1 MKKILAVLIAVLM
14 ICLSVVPAMAAG
26 VASGGLDPLGLV
38 QYAIKT
44 FGEAS
49 SRIHEAYAD
58 TIQKAMDYRKYYN
71 EQGLAKAYDK
81 MQVSMR
87 NTGTPSY
94 KSVLNT
100 TNNTFYDM
108 SRDYTYT
115 YNTAYY
121 NNTYNSYYIP
131 VTYNDVD
138 YNYFITYAPT
148 YTNITYIVDGCN
160 DPSQAVSNNYYFQ
173 LPDGRNSYNLIAD
186 DVFGI
191 PLAGEVINYDAVPE
205 NDNCVALYHFDG
217 NIIDASG
224 NSGIPTFTV
233 GSVPQYT
240 SHSGYGQCLT
250 FSGEGNLSI
259 PVTVPGAYT
268 VEFSMNLGQYVTF
281 KGRNSFPLK
290 SERKWEGTSQV
301 MIGPGS
307 DRIRSNDP
315 AVRSQSGVFFYADA
329 ERVYN
334 HDICPFLLSS
344 GEHKRFGILYVTKDF
359 SCFPGFNPD
368 KYYAFGNSTNPSYL
382 GEVFKEVDF
391 STLYSPSGG
400 NVSSILNSYISSIAK
415 DVSQISFTFDYSNNG
430 EHRNNLL
437 GIPQGQWLKCAYV
450 FDGTDGKFYINGV
463 RSDLAQRCF
472 MSTGDMDS
480 ITLHGCDGFSYVM
493 YDELRVSK
501 GALYTSNYT
510 PASAPFDI
518 PMALVLPSEKTEC
531 AIAVKSAVAVNNVRL
546 GGVRPSYPAQ
556 GDVYIYLDADK
567 KVTSCQQYQSGTWTE
582 CQGSVCDN
590 DTWVDLSGYSFAGQV
605 VNEDDF
611 AEVVDKKDDPAIGS
625 NSNPDAEVTSF
636 TVHYYKDGTTDK
648 LRRDTVYQNVAVGSS
663 FTFSP
668 PAIKN
673 YKPLVSSAEITI
685 SADGEHIFYYAADA
699 GSGGGSGGESD
710 PSKPGFFDGLLSGV
724 KSLVD
729 VVCGFLG
736 GVVQSV
742 LSGITGIISTLIEAF
757 KAVLSLGGH
766 FGDFLA
772 AALGFVPREIID
784 LLIAGIAVSIALAI
798 VKFIRG

>member
-1 MKKILAVLIAVLM
+1 MKKILAVLIAALM
-14 ICLSVVPAMAAG
+14 ICLSVVPAMAVFPVGDALYFVG
-26 VASGGLDPLGLV
+26 QCIELYNTSA
-38 QYAIKT
+38 Q
-44 FGEAS
+44 
-49 SRIHEAYAD
+49 IHEAYAD

-87 NTGTPSY
+87 NAGSPSY

-173 LPDGRNSYNLIAD
+173 LPDGRNSYNLTAD

-191 PLAGEVINYDAVPE
+191 PLSGEVINYDAVPE

-217 NIIDASG
+217 NVVDVSG
-224 NSGIPTFTV
+224 NGNTAKFADGT
-233 GSVPQYT
+233 VPQYISSSSFGKHLMLT
-240 SHSGYGQCLT
+240 NRGRFSLTLPEALEAPYTIEFRVNYGQYQSFFPISSELKLLNDSESYLFDSRVTHSGSTSTYKNNEVFIKALRDYIVSHNYYSFY
-250 FSGEGNLSI
+250 FSG
-259 PVTVPGAYT
+259 VDA
-268 VEFSMNLGQYVTF
+268 
-281 KGRNSFPLK
+281 
-290 SERKWEGTSQV
+290 GTSSARFGYYWGTKTLYFYDFPSV
-301 MIGPGS
+301 TNYYAK
-307 DRIRSNDP
+307 DK
-315 AVRSQSGVFFYADA
+315 SGNFVP
-329 ERVYN
+329 
-334 HDICPFLLSS
+334 ISISLLSS
-344 GEHKRFGILYVTKDF
+344 NYDTCFTETKNKYSAEKLTGQSFNYGDYSSNSSIPIPLGQWVNMAIVNDGSTVKYYMNGVEF
-359 SCFPGFNPD
+359 TPPSNWISSSGNVNYLSFYGSPGFT
-368 KYYAFGNSTNPSYL
+368 YSY
-382 GEVFKEVDF
+382 
-391 STLYSPSGG
+391 
-400 NVSSILNSYISSIAK
+400 
-415 DVSQISFTFDYSNNG
+415 
-430 EHRNNLL
+430 
-437 GIPQGQWLKCAYV
+437 
-450 FDGTDGKFYINGV
+450 
-463 RSDLAQRCF
+463 
-472 MSTGDMDS
+472 
-480 ITLHGCDGFSYVM
+480 

-501 GALYTSNYT
+501 GALYRENYT

-518 PMALVLPSEKTEC
+518 PMALTLPSEKTEG

-556 GDVYIYLDADK
+556 GDVYISLDADK

-582 CQGSVCDN
+582 CQGSVCKDN
-590 DTWVDLSGYSFAGQV
+590 NWVELTGYSFAGQV

-611 AEVVDKKDDPAIGS
+611 AEVIDKKEDPAAGTDA
-625 NSNPDAEVTSF
+625 NPEAEATSF
-636 TVHYYKDGTTDK
+636 TVHYYKEGTTDK
-648 LRRDTVYQNVAVGSS
+648 VRRDTVYQNLAVGAA
-663 FTFSP
+663 FTASAP
-668 PAIKN
+668 TVKG
-673 YKPLVSSAEITI
+673 YKALAASAEITVT
-685 SADGEHIFYYAADA
+685 ADGEHIFYYSVDE
-699 GSGGGSGGESD
+699 SIDPGGSDDD
-710 PSKPGFFDGLLSGV
+710 PSKPGFFDGLLSSV
-724 KSLVD
+724 KSLVN
-729 VVCGFLG
+729 VICGFVG
-736 GVVQSV
+736 GVVQSL
-742 LSGITGIISTLIEAF
+742 LSGITGIISTLIDAF

-798 VKFIRG
+798 IKFIRG

>member
-1 MKKILAVLIAVLM
+1 MKKILAVLIAALM
-14 ICLSVVPAMAAG
+14 ICLSVVPAMAVFPVGDALHFVG
-26 VASGGLDPLGLV
+26 QCIELYNNSA
-38 QYAIKT
+38 Q
-44 FGEAS
+44 
-49 SRIHEAYAD
+49 IHEAYAD

-87 NTGTPSY
+87 NLGTSTY
-94 KSVLNT
+94 NTVLNT
-100 TNNTFYDM
+100 TNKTFYDI
-108 SRDYTYT
+108 RNNFKFT

-121 NNTYNSYYIP
+121 NQTYNSYYIP

-148 YTNITYIVDGCN
+148 YTNITYIQDGCN
-160 DPSQAVSNNYYFQ
+160 DPAQAVSDNYYFE
-173 LPDGRNSYNLIAD
+173 LPDGRNSYNLTAD

-217 NIIDASG
+217 NIKDSSG
-224 NSGIPTFTV
+224 A
-233 GSVPQYT
+233 GSVASFLEGSIPAYRE
-240 SHSGYGQCLT
+240 SDSYGQCLYLSST
-250 FSGEGNLSI
+250 DNLSI
-259 PVTVPGAYT
+259 TLPQELEAPYTIEFRVNYGTNRTFTPASSFFAIRSFASSGKYTNEFTSSISIPDPRNELAEYLYLYEEGVESWSALVPFLSFLGVDGSDSVERISISCNTSSISAYRYSSVYYVYHQGLGT
-268 VEFSMNLGQYVTF
+268 YVPMTEYEHYNASAYATAVAAADKARANNSFKPSSVYFS
-281 KGRNSFPLK
+281 SFPLNRETWYNI
-290 SERKWEGTSQV
+290 SIVNDGTQIKWYREGVPFTPPDGWNVSN
-301 MIGPGS
+301 GS
-307 DRIRSNDP
+307 ISS
-315 AVRSQSGVFFYADA
+315 VSLSGVAGLTY
-329 ERVYN
+329 
-334 HDICPFLLSS
+334 
-344 GEHKRFGILYVTKDF
+344 
-359 SCFPGFNPD
+359 SC
-368 KYYAFGNSTNPSYL
+368 
-382 GEVFKEVDF
+382 
-391 STLYSPSGG
+391 
-400 NVSSILNSYISSIAK
+400 
-415 DVSQISFTFDYSNNG
+415 
-430 EHRNNLL
+430 
-437 GIPQGQWLKCAYV
+437 
-450 FDGTDGKFYINGV
+450 
-463 RSDLAQRCF
+463 
-472 MSTGDMDS
+472 
-480 ITLHGCDGFSYVM
+480 
-493 YDELRVSK
+493 YDELRISK
-501 GALYTSNYT
+501 GALYSGEYT
-510 PASAPFDI
+510 PHVGPFDV
-518 PMALVLPSEKTEC
+518 PTVLVTPDISAVPDGTV
-531 AIAVKSAVAVNNVRL
+531 AVKSAVSVADFRV
-546 GGVRPSYPAQ
+546 GGVRPSYPVE
-556 GDVYIYLDADK
+556 GSVYISLDADK

-590 DTWVDLSGYSFAGQV
+590 DTWVELTGYSFAGQV

-611 AEVVDKKDDPAIGS
+611 AEVIDKKDDPAIGS

-685 SADGEHIFYYAADA
+685 SADGEHVFYYAADA

-724 KSLVD
+724 KSLVN

>member
-1 MKKILAVLIAVLM
+1 MKKILAVLIAALM
-14 ICLSVVPAMAAG
+14 ICLSVVPAMAVFPVGDALYFVG
-26 VASGGLDPLGLV
+26 QCIELYNTSA
-38 QYAIKT
+38 Q
-44 FGEAS
+44 
-49 SRIHEAYAD
+49 IHEAYAD

-71 EQGLAKAYDK
+71 EQGLARAYDK

-173 LPDGRNSYNLIAD
+173 LPDGRNSYNLTAD

-191 PLAGEVINYDAVPE
+191 PLAGEVINYDATPE

-217 NIIDASG
+217 NITDASG
-224 NSGIPTFTV
+224 KSNTAIFDDGT
-233 GSVPQYT
+233 VPQYI
-240 SHSGYGQCLT
+240 SSNGFGKHLM
-250 FSGEGNLSI
+250 LSNC
-259 PVTVPGAYT
+259 GAFRVILPEALEAPYT
-268 VEFSMNLGQYVTF
+268 VEFKFNYGQYVDFLITERML
-281 KGRNSFPLK
+281 RNTVDYSSQLMFRILSGVTHHGSTSEYRDKSVLLQVLKEYSFYDSVYSFLLWGEDADGSFP
-290 SERKWEGTSQV
+290 Q
-301 MIGPGS
+301 
-307 DRIRSNDP
+307 
-315 AVRSQSGVFFYADA
+315 
-329 ERVYN
+329 
-334 HDICPFLLSS
+334 
-344 GEHKRFGILYVTKDF
+344 RFGSIYWTNTKELSDYGSTYYGNGKGGSGGPF
-359 SCFPGFNPD
+359 NNGYLVLSESLIDGDIDAVVRTLKMNDGYAFWKNGTAKHYFNYSQASSNSSNPIPLGQWVNMAIVNDGSAVKYYMNGVQFTPPSNWQASTGNLKKMYFYGAPGFA
-368 KYYAFGNSTNPSYL
+368 YSY
-382 GEVFKEVDF
+382 
-391 STLYSPSGG
+391 
-400 NVSSILNSYISSIAK
+400 
-415 DVSQISFTFDYSNNG
+415 
-430 EHRNNLL
+430 
-437 GIPQGQWLKCAYV
+437 
-450 FDGTDGKFYINGV
+450 
-463 RSDLAQRCF
+463 
-472 MSTGDMDS
+472 
-480 ITLHGCDGFSYVM
+480 
-493 YDELRVSK
+493 YDELRISK
-501 GALYTSNYT
+501 GALYRENYT

-518 PMALVLPSEKTEC
+518 PMVLTLPSEKTDG
-531 AIAVKSAVAVNNVRL
+531 AIAIKSAIAVNNVRL

-556 GDVYIYLDADK
+556 GDVYISLDADK

-582 CQGSVCDN
+582 CQGSVCKDN
-590 DTWVDLSGYSFAGQV
+590 NWVELTGYSFAGHV

-611 AEVVDKKDDPAIGS
+611 AEVIDKKDDPAIGS

-729 VVCGFLG
+729 VVCDFLG

-742 LSGITGIISTLIEAF
+742 LSGITGIISMLIEAF

>member
-1 MKKILAVLIAVLM
+1 MKKILAVLIAALM
-14 ICLSVVPAMAAG
+14 ICLTFVPAQAAT
-26 VASGGLDPLGLV
+26 LV
-38 QYAIKT
+38 DFLPYAKLICEAIKT
-44 FGEAS
+44 FSTAGAD
-49 SRIHEAYAD
+49 IHKAYAD
-58 TIQKAMDYRKYYN
+58 TLKQAMDYRMYYN
-71 EQGLAKAYDK
+71 QQGLAKAYDK

-121 NNTYNSYYIP
+121 NQTYNSYYIP
-131 VTYNDVD
+131 VTYNNVD
-138 YNYFITYAPT
+138 YNYFVTYTPT
-148 YTNITYIVDGCN
+148 YTNITYIVDGCG

-173 LPDGRNSYNLIAD
+173 LPDGRNSYNLTAD

-217 NIIDASG
+217 NIVDVSG
-224 NSGIPTFTV
+224 NGNTAKFADGT
-233 GSVPQYT
+233 VPQYISSSSFGKHLMLT
-240 SHSGYGQCLT
+240 NRGRFSLTLPEALEAPYTIEFRLNYGQYQSFFPISSELGNGYERDFYISDRRGTHSGSSSLYYDNQVFIKALKQYLIYHNKYSFY
-250 FSGEGNLSI
+250 FSGLDEGARKNRFGYYWETGGLYFYDFPS
-259 PVTVPGAYT
+259 VTSYYAKDKSGN
-268 VEFSMNLGQYVTF
+268 FVTI
-281 KGRNSFPLK
+281 S
-290 SERKWEGTSQV
+290 TS
-301 MIGPGS
+301 
-307 DRIRSNDP
+307 
-315 AVRSQSGVFFYADA
+315 
-329 ERVYN
+329 
-334 HDICPFLLSS
+334 LLSS
-344 GEHKRFGILYVTKDF
+344 NYDTCFIETENKYSAEKLTGQSFNYGSCSSNSSIPILLGQWVNMAIVNDGSTVKYYMNGVEFTPPSNWVESTGSVDYLSF
-359 SCFPGFNPD
+359 YGSPGFT
-368 KYYAFGNSTNPSYL
+368 YSY
-382 GEVFKEVDF
+382 
-391 STLYSPSGG
+391 
-400 NVSSILNSYISSIAK
+400 
-415 DVSQISFTFDYSNNG
+415 
-430 EHRNNLL
+430 
-437 GIPQGQWLKCAYV
+437 
-450 FDGTDGKFYINGV
+450 
-463 RSDLAQRCF
+463 
-472 MSTGDMDS
+472 
-480 ITLHGCDGFSYVM
+480 
-493 YDELRVSK
+493 YDELRISK
-501 GALYTSNYT
+501 GALYTENYT

-518 PMALVLPSEKTEC
+518 PMALVLPSEKTEG

-556 GDVYIYLDADK
+556 GDVYISLDADK

-582 CQGSVCDN
+582 CQGSVCKDGN
-590 DTWVDLSGYSFAGQV
+590 WVELTGYSFAGQV

-685 SADGEHIFYYAADA
+685 SADGEHVFYYAADA

-724 KSLVD
+724 KSLVN

-742 LSGITGIISTLIEAF
+742 LSGITGIISTLIDAF

>member
-1 MKKILAVLIAVLM
+1 MKKILAVLIAALM
-14 ICLSVVPAMAAG
+14 ICLTFVPAQAAT
-26 VASGGLDPLGLV
+26 LV
-38 QYAIKT
+38 DFLPYAKLICEAIKT
-44 FGEAS
+44 FSTAGAD
-49 SRIHEAYAD
+49 IHKAYAD
-58 TIQKAMDYRKYYN
+58 TLKQAMDYRMYYN
-71 EQGLAKAYDK
+71 QQGLAKAYEQ
-81 MQVSMR
+81 MEVSMMNR
-87 NTGTPSY
+87 GTPSY

-121 NNTYNSYYIP
+121 NQTYNSYYIP
-131 VTYNDVD
+131 VTYNNVD
-138 YNYFITYAPT
+138 YNYFVTYTPT
-148 YTNITYIVDGCN
+148 YTNITYIVDGCG

-173 LPDGRNSYNLIAD
+173 LPDGRNSYNLTAD

-191 PLAGEVINYDAVPE
+191 PLAGEVINYDATPE

-217 NIIDASG
+217 NITDASG
-224 NSGIPTFTV
+224 KSNTAVFDDGT
-233 GSVPQYT
+233 VPQYI
-240 SHSGYGQCLT
+240 SSNGFGKHLM
-250 FSGEGNLSI
+250 LSNCGAFR
-259 PVTVPGAYT
+259 VTLPEALEAPYT
-268 VEFSMNLGQYVTF
+268 VEFKFNYGQYVDFLITERML
-281 KGRNSFPLK
+281 RNTVDYSSNLMFRILSGVTHHGSSSEYRDNSVLLQVLKKYSFYDSVYSFLLWGEDADGSFP
-290 SERKWEGTSQV
+290 Q
-301 MIGPGS
+301 
-307 DRIRSNDP
+307 
-315 AVRSQSGVFFYADA
+315 
-329 ERVYN
+329 
-334 HDICPFLLSS
+334 
-344 GEHKRFGILYVTKDF
+344 RFGSKYWTNTKELSDYGSTYYGNGKYGSGGPF
-359 SCFPGFNPD
+359 NNGYLVLSESLIDGDIDAVVRTLKMNDGYAFWKNGTAKHYFNYSQASSNSSNPIPLGQWVNMAIVNDGSAVKYYMNGVQFTPPSNWQASTGNLKKMYFYGAPGFA
-368 KYYAFGNSTNPSYL
+368 YSY
-382 GEVFKEVDF
+382 
-391 STLYSPSGG
+391 
-400 NVSSILNSYISSIAK
+400 
-415 DVSQISFTFDYSNNG
+415 
-430 EHRNNLL
+430 
-437 GIPQGQWLKCAYV
+437 
-450 FDGTDGKFYINGV
+450 
-463 RSDLAQRCF
+463 
-472 MSTGDMDS
+472 
-480 ITLHGCDGFSYVM
+480 
-493 YDELRVSK
+493 YDELRISK

-518 PMALVLPSEKTEC
+518 PLALVLPSEKTEG

-556 GDVYIYLDADK
+556 GDVYISLDADK

-582 CQGSVCDN
+582 CQGSVCKDDN
-590 DTWVDLSGYSFAGQV
+590 WVQLTGYSFAGQV

-668 PAIKN
+668 PAIKD

-685 SADGEHIFYYAADA
+685 SADGEHVFYYAADA
-699 GSGGGSGGESD
+699 GSGGGSGGADD

-724 KSLVD
+724 KSLVN

-742 LSGITGIISTLIEAF
+742 LSGITGIISTLIDAF

>member
-121 NNTYNSYYIP
+121 NNTYNSYCIP

-173 LPDGRNSYNLIAD
+173 LPDGRNSYNLTAD

-191 PLAGEVINYDAVPE
+191 PLAGEVINYDATPE

-217 NIIDASG
+217 NITDASG
-224 NSGIPTFTV
+224 KSNTAVFDDGT
-233 GSVPQYT
+233 VPQYI
-240 SHSGYGQCLT
+240 SSNGFGKHLM
-250 FSGEGNLSI
+250 LSNCGAFR
-259 PVTVPGAYT
+259 VTLPEALEAPYT
-268 VEFSMNLGQYVTF
+268 VEFKFNYGQYVDFLITERML
-281 KGRNSFPLK
+281 RNTVDHSSQLMFRILSGVTHHGSTSEYRDKSVLLQVLKEYSFYGSVYSFLLWGEDADGSFP
-290 SERKWEGTSQV
+290 Q
-301 MIGPGS
+301 
-307 DRIRSNDP
+307 
-315 AVRSQSGVFFYADA
+315 
-329 ERVYN
+329 
-334 HDICPFLLSS
+334 
-344 GEHKRFGILYVTKDF
+344 RFGSIYWTNTKELSDYGSTYYGNGKGGSGGPF
-359 SCFPGFNPD
+359 NNGYLVLSESLIDGDIDAVVRTLKMNDGYAFWKNGTAKHYFNYSQASSNSSNPIPLGQWVNMAIVNDGSAVKYYMNGVQFTPPSNWQASTGNLKKMYFYGAPGFA
-368 KYYAFGNSTNPSYL
+368 YSY
-382 GEVFKEVDF
+382 
-391 STLYSPSGG
+391 
-400 NVSSILNSYISSIAK
+400 
-415 DVSQISFTFDYSNNG
+415 
-430 EHRNNLL
+430 
-437 GIPQGQWLKCAYV
+437 
-450 FDGTDGKFYINGV
+450 
-463 RSDLAQRCF
+463 
-472 MSTGDMDS
+472 
-480 ITLHGCDGFSYVM
+480 
-493 YDELRVSK
+493 YDELRISK
-501 GALYTSNYT
+501 GALYRENYT

-518 PMALVLPSEKTEC
+518 PMALTLPSEKTEG
-531 AIAVKSAVAVNNVRL
+531 AIAVKSAVTVNNVRL
-546 GGVRPSYPAQ
+546 GGVRPSYPVQ
-556 GDVYIYLDADK
+556 GDVYISLDADK

-590 DTWVDLSGYSFAGQV
+590 DTWVDISKYSFAGQV

-611 AEVVDKKDDPAIGS
+611 AEVIDKKEDPAAGTDA
-625 NSNPDAEVTSF
+625 NPEAEATSF
-636 TVHYYKDGTTDK
+636 TVHYYKEGTTDK
-648 LRRDTVYQNVAVGSS
+648 VRRDTVYQNLAVGAA
-663 FTFSP
+663 FTASAP
-668 PAIKN
+668 TVKG
-673 YKPLVSSAEITI
+673 YKALAASAEITVT
-685 SADGEHIFYYAADA
+685 ADGEHIFYYSVDE
-699 GSGGGSGGESD
+699 STDPGGSDDD
-710 PSKPGFFDGLLSGV
+710 PSKPGFFDGLLSSV
-724 KSLVD
+724 KSLVN
-729 VVCGFLG
+729 VICGFVG
-736 GVVQSV
+736 GVVQSL
-742 LSGITGIISTLIEAF
+742 LSGITGIISTLIDAF

-798 VKFIRG
+798 IKFIRG

>member
-14 ICLSVVPAMAAG
+14 ICLSVVPAMA
-26 VASGGLDPLGLV
+26 SGGVSLAASALALV
-38 QYAIKT
+38 QQAIEVY
-44 FGEAS
+44 GESGA
-49 SRIHEAYAD
+49 RIHEAYAD

-173 LPDGRNSYNLIAD
+173 LPDGRNSYNLTAD

-191 PLAGEVINYDAVPE
+191 PLAGEVINYDSVPE

-217 NIIDASG
+217 NVTDVSG
-224 NSGIPTFTV
+224 NSNTADFTD
-233 GSVPQYT
+233 GTVPQYISSSSFGKHLMLT
-240 SHSGYGQCLT
+240 NRGRFNLTLPEALEAPYTIEFRVNYGQYQSFFPVSSELKNPNEVDVYISDRRVTHSGSSSLYLNNKVFIKAIKQYLVFHNYYSFY
-250 FSGEGNLSI
+250 FSGLDEGVRKNRFGYYWETDGLYFYDFPS
-259 PVTVPGAYT
+259 VTNYYAKDKSGN
-268 VEFSMNLGQYVTF
+268 FVTI
-281 KGRNSFPLK
+281 S
-290 SERKWEGTSQV
+290 TS
-301 MIGPGS
+301 
-307 DRIRSNDP
+307 
-315 AVRSQSGVFFYADA
+315 
-329 ERVYN
+329 
-334 HDICPFLLSS
+334 LLSS
-344 GEHKRFGILYVTKDF
+344 NYDTCFIETENKYSAEKLTGQSFNYGSF
-359 SCFPGFNPD
+359 SSNSSIPIPLGQWVDMAIVND
-368 KYYAFGNSTNPSYL
+368 GSTVKYYMNGVEFTPPSNWVVST
-382 GEVFKEVDF
+382 
-391 STLYSPSGG
+391 G
-400 NVSSILNSYISSIAK
+400 NVDYLSFYGSPVFTYSY
-415 DVSQISFTFDYSNNG
+415 
-430 EHRNNLL
+430 
-437 GIPQGQWLKCAYV
+437 
-450 FDGTDGKFYINGV
+450 
-463 RSDLAQRCF
+463 
-472 MSTGDMDS
+472 
-480 ITLHGCDGFSYVM
+480 
-493 YDELRVSK
+493 YDELRISK

-518 PMALVLPSEKTEC
+518 PLALVLPSEKIEG

-546 GGVRPSYPAQ
+546 GGVRPSYPVQ
-556 GDVYIYLDADK
+556 GDVYVSLDADK

-582 CQGSVCDN
+582 CQGSVCKDDN
-590 DTWVDLSGYSFAGQV
+590 WVELTGYSFAGQV

-611 AEVVDKKDDPAIGS
+611 AEVIDKKDDPAIGS

-663 FTFSP
+663 FAFSP
-668 PAIKN
+668 PAIKD

-685 SADGEHIFYYAADA
+685 SADGEHVFYYAADA
-699 GSGGGSGGESD
+699 GSGGGSGGTDD

-724 KSLVD
+724 KSLVN

>member
-1 MKKILAVLIAVLM
+1 MKKILAVLIAALM
-14 ICLSVVPAMAAG
+14 ICLSVVPAMAVFPVGDALYFVG
-26 VASGGLDPLGLV
+26 QCIELYNTSA
-38 QYAIKT
+38 Q
-44 FGEAS
+44 
-49 SRIHEAYAD
+49 IHEAYAD

-87 NTGTPSY
+87 NLGTSTY
-94 KSVLNT
+94 NTVLNT
-100 TNNTFYDM
+100 TNKTFYDIRNNFKFM
-108 SRDYTYT
+108 

-121 NNTYNSYYIP
+121 NQTYNSYYIP

-148 YTNITYIVDGCN
+148 YTNITYIQDGCN
-160 DPSQAVSNNYYFQ
+160 DPAQAVSDNYYFE
-173 LPDGRNSYNLIAD
+173 LPDGRNSYNLTAD

-217 NIIDASG
+217 NIKDSSG
-224 NSGIPTFTV
+224 A
-233 GSVPQYT
+233 GSVASFLEGSIPAYRE
-240 SHSGYGQCLT
+240 SDSYGQCLYLSST
-250 FSGEGNLSI
+250 DNLSI
-259 PVTVPGAYT
+259 TLPQELEAPYTIEFRVNYGTNRTFTPASSFFAIRSFASSGKYTNEFTSSISIPDPRNELAEYLYLYEEGVESWSALVPFLSFLGVDGSDSVERISISCNTSSISAYRYSS
-268 VEFSMNLGQYVTF
+268 VYYVYHQGLGTYVPMTEYEHYNASAYATAVAAADKARANNSF
-281 KGRNSFPLK
+281 KPSSVSFPSFPLNRETWYNI
-290 SERKWEGTSQV
+290 SIVNDGTQIKWYREGVPFTPPDGWNVSN
-301 MIGPGS
+301 GS
-307 DRIRSNDP
+307 ISS
-315 AVRSQSGVFFYADA
+315 VSLSGVAGLTY
-329 ERVYN
+329 
-334 HDICPFLLSS
+334 
-344 GEHKRFGILYVTKDF
+344 
-359 SCFPGFNPD
+359 SC
-368 KYYAFGNSTNPSYL
+368 
-382 GEVFKEVDF
+382 
-391 STLYSPSGG
+391 
-400 NVSSILNSYISSIAK
+400 
-415 DVSQISFTFDYSNNG
+415 
-430 EHRNNLL
+430 
-437 GIPQGQWLKCAYV
+437 
-450 FDGTDGKFYINGV
+450 
-463 RSDLAQRCF
+463 
-472 MSTGDMDS
+472 
-480 ITLHGCDGFSYVM
+480 
-493 YDELRVSK
+493 YDELRISK
-501 GALYTSNYT
+501 GALYSGEYT
-510 PASAPFDI
+510 PHVGSFDVPTVLVTPDISAVPDGT
-518 PMALVLPSEKTEC
+518 V
-531 AIAVKSAVAVNNVRL
+531 AVKSAVSVADFRV
-546 GGVRPSYPAQ
+546 GGVRPSYPVE
-556 GDVYIYLDADK
+556 GSVYISLDADK

-582 CQGSVCDN
+582 CQGSVCKDN
-590 DTWVDLSGYSFAGQV
+590 NWVELTGYSFAGQV

-611 AEVVDKKDDPAIGS
+611 AEVIDKKDDPAIGS

-673 YKPLVSSAEITI
+673 HKPLVSSAEITI
-685 SADGEHIFYYAADA
+685 SADGEHVFYYAADA
-699 GSGGGSGGESD
+699 GSGGTDD

-724 KSLVD
+724 KSLVN

>member
-1 MKKILAVLIAVLM
+1 MKKILAVLIAALM
-14 ICLSVVPAMAAG
+14 ICLSVVPAMAVFPVGDALYFVG
-26 VASGGLDPLGLV
+26 QCIELYNTSA
-38 QYAIKT
+38 Q
-44 FGEAS
+44 
-49 SRIHEAYAD
+49 IHEAYAD

-94 KSVLNT
+94 QSVLNT

-173 LPDGRNSYNLIAD
+173 LPDGRNSYNLTAD

-191 PLAGEVINYDAVPE
+191 PLAGEVINYDATPE

-217 NIIDASG
+217 NITDASG
-224 NSGIPTFTV
+224 KSNTAVFDDGT
-233 GSVPQYT
+233 VPQYI
-240 SHSGYGQCLT
+240 SSNGFGKHLM
-250 FSGEGNLSI
+250 LSNCGAFR
-259 PVTVPGAYT
+259 VTLPEALEAPYT
-268 VEFSMNLGQYVTF
+268 VEFKFNYGQYVDFLITERMLRNTVDYSSNLMF
-281 KGRNSFPLK
+281 RILSGVTHHGSTSEYRDNSVLLQVLKGYSFYDSVYSFLLWGEDADGSFP
-290 SERKWEGTSQV
+290 Q
-301 MIGPGS
+301 
-307 DRIRSNDP
+307 
-315 AVRSQSGVFFYADA
+315 
-329 ERVYN
+329 
-334 HDICPFLLSS
+334 
-344 GEHKRFGILYVTKDF
+344 RFGSIYWTNTKELCDYGSTYYGNGKGGSGGPF
-359 SCFPGFNPD
+359 NNGYLVLSESLIDGDIDAVVRTLKMNDGYAFWKNGTAKHYFNYSQASSNSSNPIPLGQWVNMAIVNDGSAVKYYMNGVQFTPPSNWQASTGNLKKMYFYGAPGFA
-368 KYYAFGNSTNPSYL
+368 YSY
-382 GEVFKEVDF
+382 
-391 STLYSPSGG
+391 
-400 NVSSILNSYISSIAK
+400 
-415 DVSQISFTFDYSNNG
+415 
-430 EHRNNLL
+430 
-437 GIPQGQWLKCAYV
+437 
-450 FDGTDGKFYINGV
+450 
-463 RSDLAQRCF
+463 
-472 MSTGDMDS
+472 
-480 ITLHGCDGFSYVM
+480 
-493 YDELRVSK
+493 YDELRISK
-501 GALYTSNYT
+501 GALYTENYT

-518 PMALVLPSEKTEC
+518 PMALVLPSEKTEG

-556 GDVYIYLDADK
+556 GDVYISLDADK

-582 CQGSVCDN
+582 CQGSVCKDDN
-590 DTWVDLSGYSFAGQV
+590 WVELTGYSFAGQV

-611 AEVVDKKDDPAIGS
+611 AEVIDKKDDPAIGS
-625 NSNPDAEVTSF
+625 NSNPDAEVTNF

-663 FTFSP
+663 FAFSP

>member
-1 MKKILAVLIAVLM
+1 MKKILAVLIAALM
-14 ICLSVVPAMAAG
+14 ICLSVVPAMAVFTVGDALYF
-26 VASGGLDPLGLV
+26 VDRCIELYNTSA
-38 QYAIKT
+38 Q
-44 FGEAS
+44 
-49 SRIHEAYAD
+49 IHEAYAD

-173 LPDGRNSYNLIAD
+173 LPDGRNSYNLTAD

-191 PLAGEVINYDAVPE
+191 PLSGEVINYDAVPE

-217 NIIDASG
+217 NIVDVSG
-224 NSGIPTFTV
+224 NGNTAKFADGT
-233 GSVPQYT
+233 VPQYISSSSFGKHLMLT
-240 SHSGYGQCLT
+240 NRGRFSLTLPEALEAPYTIEFRVNYGQYQSFFPISSELKLLNDSESYLFDSRVTHSGSTSTYKNNEVFIKALRDYIVSHNYYSFYFTGVDAGASSARFGYYWGTKTLHFYDFPSVT
-250 FSGEGNLSI
+250 NYYAIDKSGNFVPISI
-259 PVTVPGAYT
+259 
-268 VEFSMNLGQYVTF
+268 S
-281 KGRNSFPLK
+281 
-290 SERKWEGTSQV
+290 
-301 MIGPGS
+301 
-307 DRIRSNDP
+307 
-315 AVRSQSGVFFYADA
+315 
-329 ERVYN
+329 
-334 HDICPFLLSS
+334 LLSS
-344 GEHKRFGILYVTKDF
+344 NYDTCFTETKNKYSAEKLTGQSFNYGDYSSNSSIPIPLGQWVNMAIVNDGSTVKYYMNGVEF
-359 SCFPGFNPD
+359 TPPSDWIISSGNVNYLSFYGSPGFT
-368 KYYAFGNSTNPSYL
+368 YSY
-382 GEVFKEVDF
+382 
-391 STLYSPSGG
+391 
-400 NVSSILNSYISSIAK
+400 
-415 DVSQISFTFDYSNNG
+415 
-430 EHRNNLL
+430 
-437 GIPQGQWLKCAYV
+437 
-450 FDGTDGKFYINGV
+450 
-463 RSDLAQRCF
+463 
-472 MSTGDMDS
+472 
-480 ITLHGCDGFSYVM
+480 

-501 GALYTSNYT
+501 GALYTKNYT

-518 PMALVLPSEKTEC
+518 PMALVLPSEKTEG

-556 GDVYIYLDADK
+556 GDVYISLDADK

-582 CQGSVCDN
+582 CQGSVCKDGN
-590 DTWVDLSGYSFAGQV
+590 WVELTGYSFAGHV

-611 AEVVDKKDDPAIGS
+611 AEVIDKKDDPAIGS

-685 SADGEHIFYYAADA
+685 TADGEHIFYYASDA
-699 GSGGGSGGESD
+699 GSGGISGGESD

-742 LSGITGIISTLIEAF
+742 LSGITGIISTLIDAF

>member
-1 MKKILAVLIAVLM
+1 MKKILAVLIAALM
-14 ICLSVVPAMAAG
+14 ICLSVVPSMAAG
-26 VASGGLDPLGLV
+26 VASGGLDPLVLV
-38 QYAIKT
+38 QYVIKT

-173 LPDGRNSYNLIAD
+173 LPDGRNSYNLTAD

-191 PLAGEVINYDAVPE
+191 PLSGEVINYDAVPE

-217 NIIDASG
+217 NVTDASG
-224 NSGIPTFTV
+224 NVGIPTFTA

-240 SHSGYGQCLT
+240 SHSGYGQCLM
-250 FSGEGNLSI
+250 FSGEGDLSI
-259 PVTVPGAYT
+259 PVSAAGAYT

-281 KGRNSFPLK
+281 QGRNSFNC
-290 SERKWEGTSQV
+290 SEGGLGI
-301 MIGPGS
+301 IGPS
-307 DRIRSNDP
+307 KLCSNSSYVNPSSRD
-315 AVRSQSGVFFYADA
+315 VGFKFEKHFS
-329 ERVYN
+329 YN
-334 HDICPFLLSS
+334 HDIDMFSITSNGNRRFGIRYWTENKDVYTNVDWNHYYALGQGNNDNYYLGVFVEVPYSSLYVDGGGDVNALVRSYIDSTCTSAADLSFSFGFKRSS
-344 GEHKRFGILYVTKDF
+344 GE
-359 SCFPGFNPD
+359 FPN
-368 KYYAFGNSTNPSYL
+368 A
-382 GEVFKEVDF
+382 
-391 STLYSPSGG
+391 
-400 NVSSILNSYISSIAK
+400 A
-415 DVSQISFTFDYSNNG
+415 
-430 EHRNNLL
+430 L

-472 MSTGDMDS
+472 VSSGDMDS
-480 ITLHGCDGFSYVM
+480 ITLHGCGGFSYVM

-518 PMALVLPSEKTEC
+518 PLALVLPNEKSEG
-531 AIAVKSAVAVNNVRL
+531 AIAVKSTVAVNNVRL

-556 GDVYIYLDADK
+556 GDVYISLDADK

-582 CQGSVCDN
+582 CQGSVCKDDN
-590 DTWVDLSGYSFAGQV
+590 WVELTGYSFAGQV

-668 PAIKN
+668 PAIKD

-685 SADGEHIFYYAADA
+685 TADGEHVFYYAADA
-699 GSGGGSGGESD
+699 GSGGGSGGGDD

>member
-1 MKKILAVLIAVLM
+1 MKKILAVLIAALM
-14 ICLSVVPAMAAG
+14 ICLSVVPAMAVFPVGDALYFVG
-26 VASGGLDPLGLV
+26 QCIELYNTSA
-38 QYAIKT
+38 Q
-44 FGEAS
+44 
-49 SRIHEAYAD
+49 IHDAYAD

-87 NTGTPSY
+87 NLGTSTY
-94 KSVLNT
+94 NTVLNT
-100 TNNTFYDM
+100 TNKTFYDI
-108 SRDYTYT
+108 RNNFKFT

-121 NNTYNSYYIP
+121 NQTYNSYYIP

-148 YTNITYIVDGCN
+148 YTNITYIQDGCN
-160 DPSQAVSNNYYFQ
+160 DPAQAVSDNYYFE
-173 LPDGRNSYNLIAD
+173 LPDGRNSYNLTAD

-217 NIIDASG
+217 NIKDSSG
-224 NSGIPTFTV
+224 A
-233 GSVPQYT
+233 GSVASFLEGSIPAYRE
-240 SHSGYGQCLT
+240 SDSYGQCLYLSST
-250 FSGEGNLSI
+250 DNLSI
-259 PVTVPGAYT
+259 TLPQELEAPYTIEFRVNYGTNRTFTPASSFFAIRSFASSGKYTNEFTRSISIPDPRNELAEYLYLYEEGVESWSALVPFLSFLGVDGSDSVERISISCNTSSISAYRYSS
-268 VEFSMNLGQYVTF
+268 VYYVYHQGLGTYVPMTEYEHYNASAYATAVAAADKARANNSF
-281 KGRNSFPLK
+281 KPSSVNFPSFPLNRETWYNI
-290 SERKWEGTSQV
+290 SIVNDGTQIKWYREGVPFTPPDGWNV
-301 MIGPGS
+301 
-307 DRIRSNDP
+307 SNGCISS
-315 AVRSQSGVFFYADA
+315 VSLSGVAGLTY
-329 ERVYN
+329 
-334 HDICPFLLSS
+334 
-344 GEHKRFGILYVTKDF
+344 
-359 SCFPGFNPD
+359 SC
-368 KYYAFGNSTNPSYL
+368 
-382 GEVFKEVDF
+382 
-391 STLYSPSGG
+391 
-400 NVSSILNSYISSIAK
+400 
-415 DVSQISFTFDYSNNG
+415 
-430 EHRNNLL
+430 
-437 GIPQGQWLKCAYV
+437 
-450 FDGTDGKFYINGV
+450 
-463 RSDLAQRCF
+463 
-472 MSTGDMDS
+472 
-480 ITLHGCDGFSYVM
+480 
-493 YDELRVSK
+493 YDELRISK
-501 GALYTSNYT
+501 GALYSGEYT
-510 PASAPFDI
+510 PHVGPFDV
-518 PMALVLPSEKTEC
+518 PTVLVTPDISSVPDGTV
-531 AIAVKSAVAVNNVRL
+531 AVKSAVSVADFRV
-546 GGVRPSYPAQ
+546 GGVRPSYPVE
-556 GDVYIYLDADK
+556 GSVYISLDADK
-567 KVTSCQQYQSGTWTE
+567 KVASCQQYQSGTWTE
-582 CQGSVCDN
+582 CQGSVCKDGN
-590 DTWVDLSGYSFAGQV
+590 WVELTGYSFAGQV

-611 AEVVDKKDDPAIGS
+611 AEVIDKIDDPAIGS

-685 SADGEHIFYYAADA
+685 SADGEHVFYYAADA
-699 GSGGGSGGESD
+699 GSGGADD

-724 KSLVD
+724 KSLVN

>member
-138 YNYFITYAPT
+138 YNYFITYSPT

-173 LPDGRNSYNLIAD
+173 LPDGRNSYNLTAD

-191 PLAGEVINYDAVPE
+191 PLAGEVINYDATPE

-217 NIIDASG
+217 NITDASG
-224 NSGIPTFTV
+224 KSNTAVFDDGT
-233 GSVPQYT
+233 VPQYISSSSFGKHLMLT
-240 SHSGYGQCLT
+240 NRGRFSLTLPEALEAPYTIEFRVNYGQYQSFFPISSELGNGYERDFYISDRRVTHSGSSSLYHNNQVFIKALKQYLIHHNKYSFYFAGLD
-250 FSGEGNLSI
+250 EGARKNRFGYYWETGGLYFYDFPSVTSYYAQDKSLNYISI
-259 PVTVPGAYT
+259 
-268 VEFSMNLGQYVTF
+268 S
-281 KGRNSFPLK
+281 
-290 SERKWEGTSQV
+290 TS
-301 MIGPGS
+301 
-307 DRIRSNDP
+307 
-315 AVRSQSGVFFYADA
+315 
-329 ERVYN
+329 
-334 HDICPFLLSS
+334 LLSS
-344 GEHKRFGILYVTKDF
+344 NYDTCFIETENKYSAEKLTGQSFNYG
-359 SCFPGFNPD
+359 SCSSNSSIPIPLGQWVNMAIVNDGSTVKYYMNGVEFTPPSNWVESTGSVDYLSFYGSPGFT
-368 KYYAFGNSTNPSYL
+368 YSY
-382 GEVFKEVDF
+382 
-391 STLYSPSGG
+391 
-400 NVSSILNSYISSIAK
+400 
-415 DVSQISFTFDYSNNG
+415 
-430 EHRNNLL
+430 
-437 GIPQGQWLKCAYV
+437 
-450 FDGTDGKFYINGV
+450 
-463 RSDLAQRCF
+463 
-472 MSTGDMDS
+472 
-480 ITLHGCDGFSYVM
+480 
-493 YDELRVSK
+493 YDELRISK

-518 PMALVLPSEKTEC
+518 PMALTLPSEKTEG

-556 GDVYIYLDADK
+556 GDVYVSLDADK

-590 DTWVDLSGYSFAGQV
+590 DTWVDLSKYSFAGQV

-611 AEVVDKKDDPAIGS
+611 AEVIDKKEDPAAGTDA
-625 NSNPDAEVTSF
+625 NPEAEATSF
-636 TVHYYKDGTTDK
+636 TVHYYKEGTTDK
-648 LRRDTVYQNVAVGSS
+648 VRRDTVYQNLAVGAA
-663 FTFSP
+663 FTASAP
-668 PAIKN
+668 TVKG
-673 YKPLVSSAEITI
+673 YKALAASAEITVT
-685 SADGEHIFYYAADA
+685 ADGEHIFYYSVDE
-699 GSGGGSGGESD
+699 STDPGGSDDD
-710 PSKPGFFDGLLSGV
+710 PSKPGFFDGLLSSV
-724 KSLVD
+724 KSLVN
-729 VVCGFLG
+729 VICGFVG
-736 GVVQSV
+736 GVVQSL
-742 LSGITGIISTLIEAF
+742 LSGITGIISTLIDAF

-772 AALGFVPREIID
+772 AALDFVPREIID

-798 VKFIRG
+798 IKFIRG

>member
-26 VASGGLDPLGLV
+26 VASGGFDSLGLV

-138 YNYFITYAPT
+138 YNYFITYSPT

-173 LPDGRNSYNLIAD
+173 LPDGRNSYNLTAD

-217 NIIDASG
+217 NIVDVSG
-224 NSGIPTFTV
+224 NGNTAKFADGT
-233 GSVPQYT
+233 VPQYISSSSFGKHLMLT
-240 SHSGYGQCLT
+240 NRGRFSLTLPEALEAPYTIEFRVNYGQYQSFFPISSELKNLGEGDFYISDRRVTHSGSSSLYLNNEVFIKALKQYLVFHNYYSFYFTGLDEGARKNRFGYYWET
-250 FSGEGNLSI
+250 GGLYFYDFPFVTSYYAKDKSGNF
-259 PVTVPGAYT
+259 VTI
-268 VEFSMNLGQYVTF
+268 S
-281 KGRNSFPLK
+281 
-290 SERKWEGTSQV
+290 TS
-301 MIGPGS
+301 
-307 DRIRSNDP
+307 
-315 AVRSQSGVFFYADA
+315 
-329 ERVYN
+329 
-334 HDICPFLLSS
+334 LLSS
-344 GEHKRFGILYVTKDF
+344 NYDTCFIETENKYSAEKLTGQSFNYGSF
-359 SCFPGFNPD
+359 SSNSSIPIPLGQWVNMAIVNDGSTVKYYMNGVEFTPPSNWVESTGSVDYLSFYGSPGFT
-368 KYYAFGNSTNPSYL
+368 YSY
-382 GEVFKEVDF
+382 
-391 STLYSPSGG
+391 
-400 NVSSILNSYISSIAK
+400 
-415 DVSQISFTFDYSNNG
+415 
-430 EHRNNLL
+430 
-437 GIPQGQWLKCAYV
+437 
-450 FDGTDGKFYINGV
+450 
-463 RSDLAQRCF
+463 
-472 MSTGDMDS
+472 
-480 ITLHGCDGFSYVM
+480 
-493 YDELRVSK
+493 YDELRISK
-501 GALYTSNYT
+501 GALYTENYT

-518 PMALVLPSEKTEC
+518 PMALVLPSEKTEG

-556 GDVYIYLDADK
+556 GDVYISLDADK

-582 CQGSVCDN
+582 CQGSVCNDDN
-590 DTWVDLSGYSFAGQV
+590 WVQLTGYSFAGQV

-663 FTFSP
+663 FAFSP
-668 PAIKN
+668 PAIKD

-724 KSLVD
+724 KSLVN

-736 GVVQSV
+736 GVVQSL
-742 LSGITGIISTLIEAF
+742 LSGVTGIISTLIDAF

>member
-1 MKKILAVLIAVLM
+1 MKKILAVLIAALM
-14 ICLSVVPAMAAG
+14 ICLTFVPAQAAT
-26 VASGGLDPLGLV
+26 LV
-38 QYAIKT
+38 DFLPYAKLICEAIKT
-44 FGEAS
+44 FSTAGAD
-49 SRIHEAYAD
+49 IHKAYAD
-58 TIQKAMDYRKYYN
+58 TLKQAMDYRMYYN
-71 EQGLAKAYDK
+71 QQGLAKAYEQ
-81 MQVSMR
+81 MEVSMMNR
-87 NTGTPSY
+87 GTPSY

-121 NNTYNSYYIP
+121 NQTYNSYYIP
-131 VTYNDVD
+131 VTYNNVD
-138 YNYFITYAPT
+138 YNYFVTYTPT
-148 YTNITYIVDGCN
+148 YTNITYIVDGCG

-173 LPDGRNSYNLIAD
+173 LPDGRNSYNLTAD

-191 PLAGEVINYDAVPE
+191 PLSGEVINYDAVPE

-217 NIIDASG
+217 NITDASG
-224 NSGIPTFTV
+224 KSNTAVFDDGT
-233 GSVPQYT
+233 VPQYI
-240 SHSGYGQCLT
+240 SSNGFGKHLM
-250 FSGEGNLSI
+250 LSNCGAFR
-259 PVTVPGAYT
+259 VTLPEALEAPYT
-268 VEFSMNLGQYVTF
+268 VEFKFNYGQYVDFLITERML
-281 KGRNSFPLK
+281 RNTVDYSSQLMFRILSGVTHHGSTSEYRDKSVLLQVLKEYSFYDSVYSFLLWGEDADGSFP
-290 SERKWEGTSQV
+290 Q
-301 MIGPGS
+301 
-307 DRIRSNDP
+307 
-315 AVRSQSGVFFYADA
+315 
-329 ERVYN
+329 
-334 HDICPFLLSS
+334 
-344 GEHKRFGILYVTKDF
+344 RFGSIYWTNTKELCDYGSTYYGNGKGGSGGPF
-359 SCFPGFNPD
+359 NNGYLVLSESLIDGDIDAVVRTLKMNDGYAFWKNGTAKHYFNYSQASSNSSNPIPLGQWVNMAIVNDGSAVKYYMNGVQFTPPSNWQASTGNLKKMYFYGAPGFA
-368 KYYAFGNSTNPSYL
+368 YSY
-382 GEVFKEVDF
+382 
-391 STLYSPSGG
+391 
-400 NVSSILNSYISSIAK
+400 
-415 DVSQISFTFDYSNNG
+415 
-430 EHRNNLL
+430 
-437 GIPQGQWLKCAYV
+437 
-450 FDGTDGKFYINGV
+450 
-463 RSDLAQRCF
+463 
-472 MSTGDMDS
+472 
-480 ITLHGCDGFSYVM
+480 
-493 YDELRVSK
+493 YDELRISK
-501 GALYTSNYT
+501 GALYRENYT

-518 PMALVLPSEKTEC
+518 PMALTLPSEKTEG

-546 GGVRPSYPAQ
+546 GGVRPSYPVQ
-556 GDVYIYLDADK
+556 GDVYISLDADK

-582 CQGSVCDN
+582 CQGSVCKDDN
-590 DTWVDLSGYSFAGQV
+590 WVELTGYSFAGQV

-611 AEVVDKKDDPAIGS
+611 ADVIDKKDDPAIGS

-685 SADGEHIFYYAADA
+685 TADGEHIFYYTADA

-798 VKFIRG
+798 IKFIRG

>member
-1 MKKILAVLIAVLM
+1 MKKILAVLIAALM
-14 ICLSVVPAMAAG
+14 ICLTFVPAQAAT
-26 VASGGLDPLGLV
+26 LV
-38 QYAIKT
+38 DFSPYAKLICEAIKT
-44 FGEAS
+44 FSTAGAD
-49 SRIHEAYAD
+49 IHKAYAD
-58 TIQKAMDYRKYYN
+58 TLKQAMDYRMYYN
-71 EQGLAKAYDK
+71 QQGLAKAYEQ
-81 MQVSMR
+81 MEVSMMNR
-87 NTGTPSY
+87 GTPSY

-121 NNTYNSYYIP
+121 NQTYNSYYIP
-131 VTYNDVD
+131 VTYNNVD
-138 YNYFITYAPT
+138 YNYFVTYTPT
-148 YTNITYIVDGCN
+148 YTNITYIVDGCG

-173 LPDGRNSYNLIAD
+173 LPDGRNSYNLTAD

-191 PLAGEVINYDAVPE
+191 PLAGEVINYDATPE

-217 NIIDASG
+217 NITDASG
-224 NSGIPTFTV
+224 KSNTAVFDDGT
-233 GSVPQYT
+233 VPQYI
-240 SHSGYGQCLT
+240 SSNGFGKHLM
-250 FSGEGNLSI
+250 LSNCGAFR
-259 PVTVPGAYT
+259 VTLPEALEAPYT
-268 VEFSMNLGQYVTF
+268 VEFKFNYGQYVDFLITERML
-281 KGRNSFPLK
+281 RNTVDYSSNLMFRILSGVTHHGSSSEYRDNSVLLQVLKEYSFYDSVYSFLLWGEDADGSFP
-290 SERKWEGTSQV
+290 Q
-301 MIGPGS
+301 
-307 DRIRSNDP
+307 
-315 AVRSQSGVFFYADA
+315 
-329 ERVYN
+329 
-334 HDICPFLLSS
+334 
-344 GEHKRFGILYVTKDF
+344 RFGSIYWTNTKELSDYGSTYYGNGKYGSGGPF
-359 SCFPGFNPD
+359 NNGYLVLSESLIDGDIDAVVRTLKMNDGYAFWKNGTAKHYFNYSQASSNSSNPIPLGQWVNMAIVNDGSAVKYYMNGVQFTPPSNWQASTGNLKKMYFYGAPGFA
-368 KYYAFGNSTNPSYL
+368 YSY
-382 GEVFKEVDF
+382 
-391 STLYSPSGG
+391 
-400 NVSSILNSYISSIAK
+400 
-415 DVSQISFTFDYSNNG
+415 
-430 EHRNNLL
+430 
-437 GIPQGQWLKCAYV
+437 
-450 FDGTDGKFYINGV
+450 
-463 RSDLAQRCF
+463 
-472 MSTGDMDS
+472 
-480 ITLHGCDGFSYVM
+480 
-493 YDELRVSK
+493 YDELRISK

-518 PMALVLPSEKTEC
+518 PLALVLPSEKTEG

-556 GDVYIYLDADK
+556 GDVYISLDADK

-582 CQGSVCDN
+582 CQGSVCKDDN
-590 DTWVDLSGYSFAGQV
+590 WVQLTGYSFAGQV

-668 PAIKN
+668 PAIKD

-685 SADGEHIFYYAADA
+685 SADGEHVFYYAADA
-699 GSGGGSGGESD
+699 GSGGGSGGADD

-724 KSLVD
+724 KSLVN

-742 LSGITGIISTLIEAF
+742 LSGITGIISTLIDAF

>member
-1 MKKILAVLIAVLM
+1 MKKILAVLIAALM
-14 ICLSVVPAMAAG
+14 ICLSVFPAMAAG
-26 VASGGLDPLGLV
+26 VASGGLDLLGLV

-44 FGEAS
+44 FGETS

-94 KSVLNT
+94 QSMLNT

-131 VTYNDVD
+131 VSYNDVD

-173 LPDGRNSYNLIAD
+173 LPDGRNSYNLTAD

-191 PLAGEVINYDAVPE
+191 PLAGEVINYVFAPE
-205 NDNCVALYHFDG
+205 DSNCLALYHFDG
-217 NIIDASG
+217 NIQESSGVGSSASFL
-224 NSGIPTFTV
+224 S
-233 GSVPQYT
+233 GSVPRYVT
-240 SHSGYGQCLT
+240 GSMGKYLNFLDEGSILIELPSNYSG
-250 FSGEGNLSI
+250 S
-259 PVTVPGAYT
+259 YT
-268 VEFSMNLGQYVTF
+268 VEFRLNLGTLASFSPQSFPAGVTLGTHTNYCPLVSDSYTVHWKEWF
-281 KGRNSFPLK
+281 ADPGEWFEADYAVALKGRKNSFLISSSLISLNDVAILGAKSDVYSYYDYDDSSASPYLCGTNQLYGSSVPLNPTYYTTSLDNGYAANWLKSYAGSSKLVSLNLEAFPLK
-290 SERKWEGTSQV
+290 SAQ
-301 MIGPGS
+301 
-307 DRIRSNDP
+307 
-315 AVRSQSGVFFYADA
+315 
-329 ERVYN
+329 
-334 HDICPFLLSS
+334 
-344 GEHKRFGILYVTKDF
+344 
-359 SCFPGFNPD
+359 
-368 KYYAFGNSTNPSYL
+368 NSW
-382 GEVFKEVDF
+382 V
-391 STLYSPSGG
+391 
-400 NVSSILNSYISSIAK
+400 NVALVHNA
-415 DVSQISFTFDYSNNG
+415 
-430 EHRNNLL
+430 
-437 GIPQGQWLKCAYV
+437 A
-450 FDGTDGKFYINGV
+450 GTDSIYVNGV
-463 RSDLAQRCF
+463 NSSYNDDLP
-472 MSTGDMDS
+472 DS
-480 ITLHGCDGFSYVM
+480 ITTLSFNFMRGFSFVSI
-493 YDELRVSK
+493 DELRISK
-501 GALYTSNYT
+501 GVLYSKDYT
-510 PASAPFDI
+510 PATAPFDDSMI
-518 PMALVLPSEKTEC
+518 LVQPSEKTEG

-556 GDVYIYLDADK
+556 GDVYISLDADK

-582 CQGSVCDN
+582 CQGSVCKDDN
-590 DTWVDLSGYSFAGQV
+590 WVELTGYSFAGRV

-611 AEVVDKKDDPAIGS
+611 AEVIDKKDDPAIGS

-685 SADGEHIFYYAADA
+685 TADGEHIFYYAADA
-699 GSGGGSGGESD
+699 GSGGGSGGADD

>member
-1 MKKILAVLIAVLM
+1 MKKILAVLIAALM
-14 ICLSVVPAMAAG
+14 ICLSVVPAMAVFPVGDALYFVG
-26 VASGGLDPLGLV
+26 QCIELYNTSA
-38 QYAIKT
+38 Q
-44 FGEAS
+44 
-49 SRIHEAYAD
+49 IHEAYAD

-87 NTGTPSY
+87 NAGSPSY

-173 LPDGRNSYNLIAD
+173 LPDGRNSYNLTAD

-191 PLAGEVINYDAVPE
+191 PLSGEVINYDAVPE

-217 NIIDASG
+217 NVVDVSG
-224 NSGIPTFTV
+224 NGNTAKFADGT
-233 GSVPQYT
+233 VPQYISSSSFGKHLMLT
-240 SHSGYGQCLT
+240 NRGRFSLTLPEALEAPYTIEFRVNYGQYQSFFPISSELKLLNDSESYLFDSRVTHSGSTSTYKNNEVFIKALRDYIVSHNYYSFY
-250 FSGEGNLSI
+250 FSG
-259 PVTVPGAYT
+259 VDA
-268 VEFSMNLGQYVTF
+268 
-281 KGRNSFPLK
+281 
-290 SERKWEGTSQV
+290 GTSSARFGYYWGTKTLYFYDFPSV
-301 MIGPGS
+301 TNYYAK
-307 DRIRSNDP
+307 DK
-315 AVRSQSGVFFYADA
+315 SGNFVP
-329 ERVYN
+329 
-334 HDICPFLLSS
+334 ISISLLSS
-344 GEHKRFGILYVTKDF
+344 NYDTCFTETKNKYSAEKLMGQSFNYGDYSSNSSIPIPLGQWVNMAIVNDGSTVKYYMNGVEF
-359 SCFPGFNPD
+359 TPPSNWIRSSGNVNYLSFYGSPGFT
-368 KYYAFGNSTNPSYL
+368 YSY
-382 GEVFKEVDF
+382 
-391 STLYSPSGG
+391 
-400 NVSSILNSYISSIAK
+400 
-415 DVSQISFTFDYSNNG
+415 
-430 EHRNNLL
+430 
-437 GIPQGQWLKCAYV
+437 
-450 FDGTDGKFYINGV
+450 
-463 RSDLAQRCF
+463 
-472 MSTGDMDS
+472 
-480 ITLHGCDGFSYVM
+480 

-501 GALYTSNYT
+501 GALYRENYT

-518 PMALVLPSEKTEC
+518 PMALTLPSEKTEG

-556 GDVYIYLDADK
+556 GDVYISLDADK

-582 CQGSVCDN
+582 CQGSVCKDN
-590 DTWVDLSGYSFAGQV
+590 NWVELTGYSFAGQV

-611 AEVVDKKDDPAIGS
+611 AEVIDKKEDPAAGTDA
-625 NSNPDAEVTSF
+625 NPEAEATSF
-636 TVHYYKDGTTDK
+636 TVHYYKEGTTDK
-648 LRRDTVYQNVAVGSS
+648 VRRDTVYQNLAVGAA
-663 FTFSP
+663 FTASAP
-668 PAIKN
+668 TVKG
-673 YKPLVSSAEITI
+673 YKALAASAEITVT
-685 SADGEHIFYYAADA
+685 ADGEHIFYYSVDE
-699 GSGGGSGGESD
+699 SIDPGGSDDD
-710 PSKPGFFDGLLSGV
+710 PSKPGFFDGLLSSV
-724 KSLVD
+724 KSLVN
-729 VVCGFLG
+729 VICGFVG
-736 GVVQSV
+736 GVVQSL
-742 LSGITGIISTLIEAF
+742 LSGITGIISTLIDAF

-798 VKFIRG
+798 IKFIRG

>member
-1 MKKILAVLIAVLM
+1 MKKILAVLIAALM
-14 ICLSVVPAMAAG
+14 ICLTFVPAQAAT
-26 VASGGLDPLGLV
+26 LV
-38 QYAIKT
+38 DFLPYAKLICEAIKT
-44 FGEAS
+44 FSTAGAD
-49 SRIHEAYAD
+49 IHKAYAD
-58 TIQKAMDYRKYYN
+58 TLKQAMDYRMYYN
-71 EQGLAKAYDK
+71 QQGLAKAYEQ
-81 MQVSMR
+81 MEVSMMNR
-87 NTGTPSY
+87 GTPSY

-121 NNTYNSYYIP
+121 NQTYNSYYIP
-131 VTYNDVD
+131 VTYNNVD
-138 YNYFITYAPT
+138 YNYFVTYTPT
-148 YTNITYIVDGCN
+148 YTNITYIVDGCG

-173 LPDGRNSYNLIAD
+173 LPDGRNSYDLTAD

-191 PLAGEVINYDAVPE
+191 PLSGEVINYDAVPE

-217 NIIDASG
+217 NIVDVSG
-224 NSGIPTFTV
+224 NGNTAKFADGT
-233 GSVPQYT
+233 VPQYISSSSFGKHLMLT
-240 SHSGYGQCLT
+240 NRGRFSLTLPEALEAPYTIEFRVNYGQYQSFFPISSELGNGYERDFYISDRRVTHSGSSSLYYDNQVFIKALKQYLIYHNKYSFY
-250 FSGEGNLSI
+250 FSGLDEGARKNRFGYYWETGGLYFYDFPS
-259 PVTVPGAYT
+259 VTSYYAKDKSGN
-268 VEFSMNLGQYVTF
+268 FVTI
-281 KGRNSFPLK
+281 S
-290 SERKWEGTSQV
+290 TS
-301 MIGPGS
+301 
-307 DRIRSNDP
+307 
-315 AVRSQSGVFFYADA
+315 
-329 ERVYN
+329 
-334 HDICPFLLSS
+334 LLSS
-344 GEHKRFGILYVTKDF
+344 NYDTCFIETENKYSAEKLTGQSFNYG
-359 SCFPGFNPD
+359 SCSSNSSIPIPLGQWVNMAIVNDGSTVKYYMNGVEFMPPSNWVESTGSVDYLSFYGSPGFT
-368 KYYAFGNSTNPSYL
+368 YSY
-382 GEVFKEVDF
+382 
-391 STLYSPSGG
+391 
-400 NVSSILNSYISSIAK
+400 
-415 DVSQISFTFDYSNNG
+415 
-430 EHRNNLL
+430 
-437 GIPQGQWLKCAYV
+437 
-450 FDGTDGKFYINGV
+450 
-463 RSDLAQRCF
+463 
-472 MSTGDMDS
+472 
-480 ITLHGCDGFSYVM
+480 

-546 GGVRPSYPAQ
+546 GGVRPSYLAQ
-556 GDVYIYLDADK
+556 GDVYISLDADK

-668 PAIKN
+668 PSIKD

-685 SADGEHIFYYAADA
+685 TADGEHVFYYAADA
-699 GSGGGSGGESD
+699 GSGGGSGGADD

-724 KSLVD
+724 KSLVN

-736 GVVQSV
+736 GVVQSL
-742 LSGITGIISTLIEAF
+742 LSGVTGIISTLIDAF

>member
-1 MKKILAVLIAVLM
+1 MKKILAVLIAALI
-14 ICLSVVPAMAAG
+14 ICLSVVPAMAVFPVGDALYFVG
-26 VASGGLDPLGLV
+26 QCIELYNTSA
-38 QYAIKT
+38 Q
-44 FGEAS
+44 
-49 SRIHEAYAD
+49 IHEAYAD

-138 YNYFITYAPT
+138 YNYFITYSPT

-173 LPDGRNSYNLIAD
+173 LPDGRNSYNLTAD

-217 NIIDASG
+217 NIKDSSG
-224 NSGIPTFTV
+224 A
-233 GSVPQYT
+233 GSVASFLEGSIPAYRE
-240 SHSGYGQCLT
+240 SDSYGQCLYLSST
-250 FSGEGNLSI
+250 DNLSI
-259 PVTVPGAYT
+259 TLPKELETPYTIEFRVNYGTNRTFTPASSFFAIRSFASSGKYTNEFTSSISIPDPRSELAEYLYLYEEGVESWSALVPFLSFLGVDGSDSVERISISCNTSSISAYRYSSVYYVYHQGLGT
-268 VEFSMNLGQYVTF
+268 YVPMTEYEHYNASAYATAVAAADKARANNSFKPSSVYFS
-281 KGRNSFPLK
+281 SFPLNRETWYNI
-290 SERKWEGTSQV
+290 SIVNDGTQIKWYREGVPFTPPDGWNVSN
-301 MIGPGS
+301 GS
-307 DRIRSNDP
+307 ISS
-315 AVRSQSGVFFYADA
+315 VSLSGVAGLTY
-329 ERVYN
+329 
-334 HDICPFLLSS
+334 
-344 GEHKRFGILYVTKDF
+344 
-359 SCFPGFNPD
+359 SC
-368 KYYAFGNSTNPSYL
+368 
-382 GEVFKEVDF
+382 
-391 STLYSPSGG
+391 
-400 NVSSILNSYISSIAK
+400 
-415 DVSQISFTFDYSNNG
+415 
-430 EHRNNLL
+430 
-437 GIPQGQWLKCAYV
+437 
-450 FDGTDGKFYINGV
+450 
-463 RSDLAQRCF
+463 
-472 MSTGDMDS
+472 
-480 ITLHGCDGFSYVM
+480 
-493 YDELRVSK
+493 YDELRISK
-501 GALYTSNYT
+501 GALYSGEYT
-510 PASAPFDI
+510 PHVGPFDV
-518 PMALVLPSEKTEC
+518 PTVLVTPDISAVPDGTV
-531 AIAVKSAVAVNNVRL
+531 AVKSAVSVADFRV
-546 GGVRPSYPAQ
+546 GGVRPSYPVE
-556 GDVYIYLDADK
+556 GSVYISLDADK

-582 CQGSVCDN
+582 CQGSVCKDGN
-590 DTWVDLSGYSFAGQV
+590 WVELTGYSFAGQV

-611 AEVVDKKDDPAIGS
+611 AEVIDKKDDPAIGS

-724 KSLVD
+724 KSLVN